1 MFSKE
6 LINMKLSKEL
16 LKNLAL
22 LSNLG
27 LIIISHIL
35 IAIALYKVIEKL
47 IGFNSFLFV
56 IFIELIVRSSPLF
69 SVAPAL
75 ITMLL

>member
-6 LINMKLSKEL
+6 LINMKLSNEL

-56 IFIELIVRSSPLF
+56 IFIVMGIIGAF
-69 SVAPAL
+69 YN
-75 ITMLL
+75 IYKYIFK

>member
-1 MFSKE
+1 
-6 LINMKLSKEL
+6 MKLSKEL

-35 IAIALYKVIEKL
+35 IAIALYKVIQKL

-56 IFIELIVRSSPLF
+56 IFIVMGIIGAF
-69 SVAPAL
+69 YN
-75 ITMLL
+75 IYKYIFK

>member
-1 MFSKE
+1 
-6 LINMKLSKEL
+6 MKWSKEL

-56 IFIELIVRSSPLF
+56 IF
-69 SVAPAL
+69 
-75 ITMLL
+75 M